1 MKVCESPALP
11 ACACSAVGRTNCTP
25 AVARVTDEIGS
36 TVTWL
41 DTAAVDPI
49 ADAIESFAV
58 DERRRNFHFL
68 ARNSHIYMNGE
79 DLSVFRASPERTD
92 QRIDKSKVDP
102 ASLSGCIWYTFFQP
116 LWSLKDTVPIRCLT
130 PPGATGQVT
139 VNDMEVL
146 DIDDTKSWMPLCA
159 WMRTQ
164 FEWHDECDWKQRGGP
179 QLQLESMFPH
189 YPSKQ
194 YCTDRYLILPD
205 QITWW
210 DNNGKHFDF
219 FKLPLEMRQLL
230 YLEFLGGGII
240 LPQVRSKVA
249 RSRSVTFGHG
259 DKTVPKDRVG
269 SKIDPDIVHPDP
281 KILLVCRQTYHEA
294 KDAVWTCATK
304 RFSSTSSFT
313 RLNISQIR
321 LHGHPKA
328 LNRVQL
334 ELPAAHYFELIGIRP
349 RFGAPFAPM
358 FAGDQAVA
366 LGLLK
371 SFNTV
376 KYLDFRFISPKHE
389 RAICPWG
396 SIPRRAASSQE
407 HSCQKVWID
416 WFFTLAFEHLL
427 GWICKSHNEENKITS
442 VKTIITMSGCIKKST
457 RDKWE
462 TIFSAE
468 HKLKIHGGPPSFLDQ
483 MKDAAVE
490 IRKTK
495 QDDLPI
501 KCDCT
506 YPCSATNIPENG
518 YVRFADSD
526 LRRHV
531 AGLEEAI
538 QEIYFSFK
546 D

>member
-1 MKVCESPALP
+1 MIPSLGCLCVLGCGHNLSGMTNATGNSVGVHSFSLKVCSLTVQASNTTHYCFHIY
-11 ACACSAVGRTNCTP
+11 ARTN
-25 AVARVTDEIGS
+25 
-36 TVTWL
+36 W
-41 DTAAVDPI
+41 
-49 ADAIESFAV
+49 
-58 DERRRNFHFL
+58 
-68 ARNSHIYMNGE
+68 
-79 DLSVFRASPERTD
+79 
-92 QRIDKSKVDP
+92 
-102 ASLSGCIWYTFFQP
+102 
-116 LWSLKDTVPIRCLT
+116 
-130 PPGATGQVT
+130 
-139 VNDMEVL
+139 
-146 DIDDTKSWMPLCA
+146 
-159 WMRTQ
+159 
-164 FEWHDECDWKQRGGP
+164 
-179 QLQLESMFPH
+179 
-189 YPSKQ
+189 
-194 YCTDRYLILPD
+194 YLILPD

-210 DNNGKHFDF
+210 DNNGKQFDF

-240 LPQVRSKVA
+240 LPQVRSKGA

-281 KILLVCRQTYHEA
+281 KILLVCQRTYHEA

-304 RFSSTSSFT
+304 RFSSTSSFN

-427 GWICKSHNEENKITS
+427 GWICKSHNEENKITR

-462 TIFSAE
+462 TIFPAE
-468 HKLKIHGGPPSFLDQ
+468 QKLKTHGGPPSFLDQ
-483 MKDAAVE
+483 LKDAAVE

-501 KCDCT
+501 KCDCS

-531 AGLEEAI
+531 AGPEEAI
-538 QEIYFSFK
+538 QETYFSFK
-546 D
+546 DYCWTYKFTYLSISILGCFSRADLRWLGFQFVGSDVVSQICGGFSIGK